1 MKLEEG
7 KWYKWY
13 QKNHN
18 NTHIG
23 KFSSESDTS
32 VVRMRP
38 WIVQTTAYTVGGC
51 FERKYMEDIVEITD
65 LTEISKLLPD
75 GHVDKV
81 APKSETFEKIYTDLT
96 ELSDEDRNIVKTF
109 YDNISGNNSCSVS
122 HDYIYK
128 YDHDKVSF
136 TNDSSIESS
145 LKMWEIT
152 KHVSFEEIKKE
163 LRIAPK
169 SERYIATMKFFNEL
183 KEPEKSEAI
192 ENYDENLYGI
202 PSNLDEALLDGFN
215 WEKSKQGYKYWNDIS
230 DSIINNTY
238 LKETLVFGKYKIGD
252 IVVSLTDFKPRCA
265 GGIYKVLKRSDD
277 NVLFYLSTTNS
288 SDADNW
294 RLAIPEE
301 VEAYHNGIKNINDIV
316 KKGDWIVLLK
326 PIQGFDVG
334 KLYLVTDMSGDRL
347 WKIQGINC
355 QIDREYYRKAT
366 KEECIINNNRILN
379 LNIKPKDYKEAVN
392 CTTQEE
398 WDFVLSKF
406 NPRGLTTNNF
416 SNNSNNKYIITV
428 SSNSE
433 YVGCHS
439 SENYLVTNNY
449 TILTFKE
456 WCDKY
461 GHTYVKEEPTSLEGR
476 YIKCLKKNN
485 WNDGKTKV
493 GDILKI
499 RKSDSVGDLFI
510 GLECLDNSRL
520 KNGEFEL
527 LPIDY
532 TPEPVKEEQ
541 TMFKKGD
548 YIVTLVND
556 GDCGKVNYCIKQNQD
571 NKDLYPE
578 IDTKNIKGNGSTT
591 FTFSDKSGLKWRF
604 ATKEEGEEYERQGK
618 PYNVTNLLSSLI
630 LNDSSGLI
638 TRDVSILSTST
649 FYGNTPHS
657 YPLTPKEAYPNYS
670 LPVPTNIILK
680 TKIKSKSIKL

>member
-13 QKNHN
+13 QKNHDSI
-18 NTHIG
+18 HIG
-23 KFSSESDTS
+23 KYFNYPDEGF
-32 VVRMRP
+32 VKMKP
-38 WIVQTTAYTVGGC
+38 WIVRSIQYDKEGT
-51 FERKYMEDIVEITD
+51 FDSKFMQDIVEVTD
-65 LTEISKLLPD
+65 LTEIQKLLPD
-75 GHVDKV
+75 CHEDKV
-81 APKSETFEKIYTDLT
+81 KPASAILGAEA
-96 ELSDEDRNIVKTF
+96 
-109 YDNISGNNSCSVS
+109 
-122 HDYIYK
+122 
-128 YDHDKVSF
+128 
-136 TNDSSIESS
+136 
-145 LKMWEIT
+145 T
-152 KHVSFEEIKKE
+152 KGF
-163 LRIAPK
+163 LLPK
-169 SERYIATMKFFNEL
+169 SERYLVTMKFFNEL
-183 KEPEKSEAI
+183 KEPERSEAI
-192 ENYDENLYGI
+192 ENYDENRYGI
-202 PSNLDEALLDGFN
+202 PSKLNNALTNGFD
-215 WEKSKQGYKYWNDIS
+215 WGKSKQGYKYWNDIR
-230 DSIINNTY
+230 DSIEDNTY
-238 LKETLVFGKYKIGD
+238 FKEQEVFGKYKIGD

-265 GGIYKVLKRSDD
+265 GGIYKVLKGSHD

-288 SDADNW
+288 SDADDW
-294 RLAIPEE
+294 RLATSKEA
-301 VEAYHNGIKNINDIV
+301 EAYNNGIINIADI
-316 KKGDWIVLLK
+316 K
-326 PIQGFDVG
+326 
-334 KLYLVTDMSGDRL
+334 
-347 WKIQGINC
+347 
-355 QIDREYYRKAT
+355 
-366 KEECIINNNRILN
+366 
-379 LNIKPKDYKEAVN
+379 
-392 CTTQEE
+392 
-398 WDFVLSKF
+398 
-406 NPRGLTTNNF
+406 
-416 SNNSNNKYIITV
+416 
-428 SSNSE
+428 
-433 YVGCHS
+433 
-439 SENYLVTNNY
+439 
-449 TILTFKE
+449 
-456 WCDKY
+456 
-461 GHTYVKEEPTSLEGR
+461 PTSLEGR

-680 TKIKSKSIKL
+680 TKSKSIKL

>member
-13 QKNHN
+13 QKNHDS
-18 NTHIG
+18 THTG
-23 KFSSESDTS
+23 KYFNCPDEGF
-32 VVRMRP
+32 VKMKP
-38 WIVQTTAYTVGGC
+38 WIVTSIQYNKEGT
-51 FERKYMEDIVEITD
+51 FESKFMQDVVEITD
-65 LTEISKLLPD
+65 LTEIQKLLPD
-75 GHVDKV
+75 CHEDKV
-81 APKSETFEKIYTDLT
+81 IIF
-96 ELSDEDRNIVKTF
+96 
-109 YDNISGNNSCSVS
+109 
-122 HDYIYK
+122 
-128 YDHDKVSF
+128 
-136 TNDSSIESS
+136 
-145 LKMWEIT
+145 
-152 KHVSFEEIKKE
+152 
-163 LRIAPK
+163 K
-169 SERYIATMKFFNEL
+169 SERYLATMKFFNEL
-183 KEPEKSEAI
+183 KEPERSEAI
-192 ENYDENLYGI
+192 ENYDENRYGI
-202 PSNLDEALLDGFN
+202 PSKLNNALTNGFD
-215 WEKSKQGYKYWNDIS
+215 WGKSKQGYKYWNDIR
-230 DSIINNTY
+230 DSIENNTY
-238 LKETLVFGKYKIGD
+238 FKEVLVFGKYKIGD

-366 KEECIINNNRILN
+366 KEECIINDNRILN

-449 TILTFKE
+449 IILTFKE

-461 GHTYVKEEPTSLEGR
+461 GHTYVKEEPISLEGR
-476 YIKCLKKNN
+476 YIKCLKENDWNN
-485 WNDGKTKV
+485 GKTKV
-493 GDILKI
+493 GDVLKI

-510 GLECLDNSRL
+510 GPYCLDNSRL
-520 KNGEFEL
+520 RDGQFEL
-527 LPIDY
+527 LPINY
-532 TPEPVKEEQ
+532 TPDLIKEE
-541 TMFKKGD
+541 T
-548 YIVTLVND
+548 I
-556 GDCGKVNYCIKQNQD
+556 
-571 NKDLYPE
+571 P
-578 IDTKNIKGNGSTT
+578 
-591 FTFSDKSGLKWRF
+591 DKPS
-604 ATKEEGEEYERQGK
+604 E
-618 PYNVTNLLSSLI
+618 
-630 LNDSSGLI
+630 LI

-649 FYGNTPHS
+649 FYGNTPYS

-680 TKIKSKSIKL
+680 TKSKSIKL